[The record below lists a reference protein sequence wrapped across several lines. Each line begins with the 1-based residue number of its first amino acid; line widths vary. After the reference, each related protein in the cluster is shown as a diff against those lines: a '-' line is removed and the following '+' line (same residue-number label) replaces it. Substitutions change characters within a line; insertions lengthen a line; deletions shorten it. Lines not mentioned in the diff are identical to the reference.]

1 MFAKEAHFRLYWI
14 YVLAYMFVFD
24 RGGLLKFYMQLSP
37 CKFYKTHNIYTC
49 ESPLRTQFW
58 LVERRSLRHKVT
70 SKILARRE
78 KLFKFILI
86 C

>member
-24 RGGLLKFYMQLSP
+24 RGGGLLKFYMQLSP

-49 ESPLRTQFW
+49 ESPLRTQF
-58 LVERRSLRHKVT
+58 
-70 SKILARRE
+70 
-78 KLFKFILI
+78 
-86 C
+86 